1 MASNIIKNNE
11 DPKAQ
16 NLEECRHRNDWPKWK
31 EVIQVELISLTKW
44 EVFLFVVQTPE
55 DVKHDGYKWVFVWK
69 QNENNEI
76 IRYKVRLVTQG
87 FSQKPNI
94 DYEETYSPVMNT
106 ITFRFLISLTVLEGL
121 NMRLMDVTTS
131 YL

>member
-1 MASNIIKNNE
+1 MSTKLN
-11 DPKAQ
+11 
-16 NLEECRHRNDWPKWK
+16 
-31 EVIQVELISLTKW
+31 SLTKW
-44 EVFLFVVQTPE
+44 EVFGLVVQTPK
-55 DVKHDGYKWVFVWK
+55 DVKLIGYKWVFVWK

-76 IRYKVRLVTQG
+76 IRYKVRLVAQG

-94 DYEETYSPVMNT
+94 DYDETYSSVMNT
-106 ITFRFLISLTVLEGL
+106 ITFRFLISLTISEGL

>member
-1 MASNIIKNNE
+1 M
-11 DPKAQ
+11 
-16 NLEECRHRNDWPKWK
+16 EECWHRNDWPKWK
-31 EVIQVELISLTKW
+31 EVIQAELNSLTKW

-76 IRYKVRLVTQG
+76 IRYKVRLVAQG

-106 ITFRFLISLTVLEGL
+106 ITFRFLISLTISEGL